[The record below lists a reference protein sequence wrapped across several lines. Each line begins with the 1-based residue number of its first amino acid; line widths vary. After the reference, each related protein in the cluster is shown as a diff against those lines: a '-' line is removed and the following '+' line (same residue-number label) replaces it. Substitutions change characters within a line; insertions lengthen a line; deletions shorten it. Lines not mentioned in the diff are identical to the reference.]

1 MTKPVSPRND
11 LRIDRC
17 QKSVRRKMNP
27 KTEIEPRMAR
37 KGTDEERVMETFS
50 NLFGVFLNP

>member
-1 MTKPVSPRND
+1 MAKGKCAAIILSTAVGFGMKA
-11 LRIDRC
+11 L
-17 QKSVRRKMNP
+17 NP

-50 NLFGVFLNP
+50 NLFGVSLNP